1 MPFIREAISL
11 LAVCAVF
18 YGLITILF
26 AIYCCRIFVKCAR
39 KGNDMEKNAD
49 DLDRSMEFES
59 ITETSVCIDE
69 SGNGTLT
76 HQGNVNIFQDDNK
89 LRRLTLSNLD
99 QGNNLRFSQPEG
111 KDMKRS
117 KKVKNHE
124 QTGSVRSCLYN
135 DFSMDTRL

>member
-39 KGNDMEKNAD
+39 KGNDMERNAD

-69 SGNGTLT
+69 SGNRTLT

-111 KDMKRS
+111 K
-117 KKVKNHE
+117 E
-124 QTGSVRSCLYN
+124 
-135 DFSMDTRL
+135 